1 MSIKVAI
8 ADDHLL
14 VINGLRA
21 MLEKYDHLLV
31 IFSATN
37 GQILLENLVE
47 NKPDVLLLDIQM
59 PGMSGID
66 LCKMISKNYPEIKV
80 IALTNLEESHYV
92 KQMMRNGA
100 LGYLLKNV
108 DQQNLVQA
116 IETVVQDKQYIDFQ
130 IQRNMLN
137 EALSGQKRTSQG
149 VMLTKRELEILEL
162 IGKEFS
168 NQQIADKL
176 FLSLRTVQTHRLNI
190 RQKLGVNN
198 TAGLVKEAF
207 KRGLI

>member
-1 MSIKVAI
+1 MSVKVAI

-21 MLEKYDHLLV
+21 MLEKYDHLNV
-31 IFSATN
+31 IFSATD
-37 GQILLENLVE
+37 GQSLLSYLAE

-59 PGMSGID
+59 PDMNGID
-66 LCKMISKNYPEIKV
+66 LCKLISKDYPDVKI

-116 IETVVQDKQYIDFQ
+116 IETVIQDKQYIDFQ
-130 IQRNMLN
+130 IQKNMLN

-149 VMLTKRELEILEL
+149 VMLTKREIEILEL
-162 IGKEFS
+162 IAKENS

-190 RQKLGVNN
+190 SQKLGVNN
-198 TAGLVKEAF
+198 TAGLVREAY

>member
-21 MLEKYDHLLV
+21 MLEKYDHINV

-37 GQILLENLVE
+37 GQSLLDNLVQNQPE
-47 NKPDVLLLDIQM
+47 VLLLDIQM
-59 PGMSGID
+59 PDMNGID
-66 LCKMISKNYPEIKV
+66 LCKMISKDYPEIKV

-130 IQRNMLN
+130 IQKNMLN

-149 VMLTKRELEILEL
+149 VMLTKREIEILEL
-162 IGKEFS
+162 IAKENS
-168 NQQIADKL
+168 NQEIADKL

-190 RQKLGVNN
+190 SQKLGVNN
-198 TAGLVKEAF
+198 TAGLVKEAY